1 MLNRDFKEFVAL
13 LNAEGVEYLVVGAY
27 ALAVHGRPR
36 YTGDIDVWLAPTQS
50 NAERVLRVLDR
61 FGFGGLGLTRDD
73 FTRADRV
80 IQLGYPP
87 ARIDLLTGID
97 GVAFDDAYPRR
108 VTVELAGAALSVI
121 GVDDFKANKRATG
134 RHKDLGDLESLE
146 SPDDD
151 GR

>member
-36 YTGDIDVWLAPTQS
+36 YTGDIDVWL
-50 NAERVLRVLDR
+50 
-61 FGFGGLGLTRDD
+61 DD

-108 VTVELAGAALSVI
+108 VTVELAGTALSVI